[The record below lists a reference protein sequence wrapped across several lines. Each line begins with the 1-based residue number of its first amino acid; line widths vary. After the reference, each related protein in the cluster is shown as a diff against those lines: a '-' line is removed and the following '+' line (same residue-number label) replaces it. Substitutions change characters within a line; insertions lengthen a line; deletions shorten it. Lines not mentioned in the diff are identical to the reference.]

1 MIYHLSSSDPSNYG
15 LVTFKN
21 SFTQFMQS
29 KRIKYRIASMSS
41 IANIAVTTS
50 DDFIIINDIKIQFNE
65 HGAYEPYLFETELKS
80 ILNPFM
86 VSIDSLGRVVISS
99 SEGSVRIT
107 EASHRVKMLLGLYHT
122 ELPIEGLRITCPS
135 APYLCYGNVLYLL
148 ARHGAPVAFGTKNK
162 EEYHCI
168 VYKSFEFLH
177 RGLPIICRHEG
188 VTIRT
193 TADSF
198 QALQFTLVDMML
210 EPIILLA
217 PLYITI
223 ESSSD
228 DTHLD
233 SMSVQ

>member
-1 MIYHLSSSDPSNYG
+1 
-15 LVTFKN
+15 
-21 SFTQFMQS
+21 MQS

-65 HGAYEPYLFETELKS
+65 HGACKPYLFETELKS

-86 VSIDSLGRVVISS
+86 VSIDSLGRVIISS

-122 ELPIEGLRITCPS
+122 ELPIEGVSITCPS

-148 ARHGAPVAFGTKNK
+148 ARHGTPVAFGTKNK

-193 TADSF
+193 TVDTF
-198 QALQFTLVDMML
+198 QSLQFTLVDMML
-210 EPIILLA
+210 EPIILFYLH
-217 PLYITI
+217 YI
-223 ESSSD
+223 
-228 DTHLD
+228 
-233 SMSVQ
+233 

>member
-107 EASHRVKMLLGLYHT
+107 EASHRAKMLLGLYHT
-122 ELPIEGLRITCPS
+122 ELPIEGVSITCPS